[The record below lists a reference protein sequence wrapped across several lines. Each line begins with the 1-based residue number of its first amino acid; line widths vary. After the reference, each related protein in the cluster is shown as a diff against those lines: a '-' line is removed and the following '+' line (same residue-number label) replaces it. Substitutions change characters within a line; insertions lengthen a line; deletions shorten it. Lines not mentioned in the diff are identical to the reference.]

1 MGFFD
6 YLTAPKQDISQLQGE
21 QADLRKKKLPPTPAA
36 NPFQNEE
43 SELASIQDPGS
54 AQLQQ
59 ETQQEPT
66 AKPDV
71 RVASSAYRAKES
83 DLVKREGRTVAEID
97 SILGSRSGAYTS
109 PYDTELRKI
118 DGDIARVRK
127 AITSNT
133 LKPGMLAQDIDV
145 IVDRIQ
151 KYRKNNTSPKPG
163 LMGMTQLPDPIFH
176 DNDINRLIQLKGA
189 LSGLAEERVQL
200 DSEKPEFKSQAI
212 PSSELS
218 AEATKL
224 QQAAEKARIEAQNMG
239 LLAREPKIREVQN
252 LQAQAAALNA
262 RAQEAKS
269 AEEGGEQDWRNT
281 IVTSLDDDPDKGAAS
296 AGVSPREYRQSVNES
311 VENLRKQMGPDFDV
325 HSPVSFKYALPYVI
339 QSMGPEAQ
347 IAFTQWLKEI
357 KRKEAEANGK
367 TPDGQNPAQDAGK
380 MAGEPISPNDQRRA
394 EIQANMAQQKQARM
408 DLAEAQELQ
417 SWPAIVAFVLLGV
430 LIGPQGAFAFFS
442 NSKKKNQL
450 KLWLQQL
457 EMERKYLLDEEKY
470 EKDTEREIKREAAR
484 RMTQREDKAEQRQ
497 FEMGKLLVQHRLI
510 IERAQRRQNPET
522 AVMKKLSGEFSRAM
536 GLAAKYSPKNYEF
549 SPDAEKSK
557 AAANFEYYMRKAAEI
572 DVQLRE
578 IGAEEL
584 AQDPE
589 QADE

>member
-1 MGFFD
+1 MAFFD
-6 YLTAPKQDISQLQGE
+6 FLTAPKQDTSDLQRE
-21 QADLRKKKLPPTPAA
+21 QADLRKKKPQEGQT
-36 NPFQNEE
+36 PFQAEE
-43 SELASIQDPGS
+43 SELASIQAAEAGLP
-54 AQLQQ
+54 QQ
-59 ETQQEPT
+59 EVRQDT
-66 AKPDV
+66 AVKPDNRTLV
-71 RVASSAYRAKES
+71 SSYRSKEA
-83 DLVKREGRTVAEID
+83 DLVKREGRTVAEIS
-97 SILGSRSGAYTS
+97 SILDSRSGAYTN

-145 IVDRIQ
+145 IIDRIQ
-151 KYRKNNTSPKPG
+151 KYKKNNTSPKPG
-163 LMGMTQLPDPIFH
+163 AFGTQLPDQVFH
-176 DNDINRLIQLKGA
+176 DNDINRLIQLRGA
-189 LSGLAEERVQL
+189 LAGLAEERVQL
-200 DSEKPEFKSQAI
+200 DSEKPEFRNQAI
-212 PSSELS
+212 PSGELA

-224 QQAAEKARIEAQNMG
+224 QQAAEKARVEAQNMG
-239 LLAREPKIREVQN
+239 LLAREPKIREAQN

-262 RAQEAKS
+262 RAQEAKG
-269 AEEGGEQDWRNT
+269 AEDGAEQDWRST
-281 IVTSLDDDPDKGAAS
+281 VVTSLDDDPDKGAAS
-296 AGVSPREYRQSVNES
+296 AGVSPKEYRQSVNES
-311 VENLRKQMGPDFDV
+311 VDNLRKQMGPDFDV

-357 KRKEAEANGK
+357 KRKEAEASGK
-367 TPDGQNPAQDAGK
+367 SPDGKPPGQVAGD
-380 MAGEPISPNDQRRA
+380 MAGEAPSLDDQRRA

-417 SWPAIVAFVLLGV
+417 SWPAIIAFVLLGV

-457 EMERKYLLDEEKY
+457 EMERKYMLDEEKY

-522 AVMKKLSGEFSRAM
+522 TVMKKLSGEFSRAM